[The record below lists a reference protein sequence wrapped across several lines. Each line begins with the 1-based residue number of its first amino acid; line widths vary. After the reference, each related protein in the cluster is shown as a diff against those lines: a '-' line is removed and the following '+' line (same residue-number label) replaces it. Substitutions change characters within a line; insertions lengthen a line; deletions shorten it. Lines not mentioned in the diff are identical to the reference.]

1 MPEIGQTAPNFT
13 LYSSAQEAFTLD
25 AFRGE
30 KNVVLVFYPAAFT
43 GVCKAE
49 LCSFQASMG
58 SLNDASAQVLA
69 ISVDGPHPSAA
80 FAAQNGIEFPILS
93 DITREVITA
102 YGVTFENFGIP
113 GNTVA
118 TRSVFVIDKQ
128 GTLRWSWLAPNPGVQ
143 PDYDEV
149 LSVVAGLD

>member
-13 LYSSAQEAFTLD
+13 LYSSAKEPFTLD
-25 AFRGE
+25 AFRGD

-49 LCSFQASMG
+49 LCAFQASM
-58 SLNDASAQVLA
+58 SRLNDASAQVLA
-69 ISVDGPHPSAA
+69 ISVDGPHPNAA

-93 DITREVITA
+93 DINREVVTT
-102 YGVTFENFGIP
+102 YGIAFENFGVP

-128 GTLRWSWLAPNPGVQ
+128 GTIRWSWLAPNPGVQ